1 MNKILLAEDDLD
13 FGYILKK
20 YLEMNDFK
28 VFHKTNGVEAL
39 DFFENN
45 KVDICIL
52 DVMMPKMDG
61 FELSKKIKKQNPFMP
76 LLFLTAKR
84 MKEDIVTGLKI
95 GADDYV
101 TKPFE
106 VEELVLRIKNI
117 LFRSKSK
124 ITDECEIGKY
134 VFFPNKLELKIKDEI
149 TNLTVLEADLLN
161 ILLQNKNKIVE
172 RETILKT
179 LWNEADYFT
188 GRSMDVF
195 ISRLRKYF
203 SKDKSIE
210 IKSFR
215 GKGVM
220 LKMIY

>member
-1 MNKILLAEDDLD
+1 MNKVLLAEDDLD

-20 YLEMNDFK
+20 YLEMNDFE
-28 VFHKTNGVEAL
+28 VFHKINGIEAW
-39 DFFENN
+39 DFFKEN

-61 FELSKKIKKQNPFMP
+61 FELSKKIKKLNPFMP

-84 MKEDIVTGLKI
+84 MKEDIITGLKI

-124 ITDECEIGKY
+124 ITEEFKIGKY
-134 VFFPNKLELKIKDEI
+134 MFYPDKLELKTEDDS

-161 ILLQNKNKIVE
+161 ILFQNQNKIVE
-172 RETILKT
+172 RETILKE

-203 SKDKSIE
+203 SNDKSVE

-220 LKMIY
+220 LKIH

>member
-20 YLEMNDFK
+20 YLEMNDFE
-28 VFHKTNGVEAL
+28 VFHKTDGVEAL
-39 DFFENN
+39 HFFENN
-45 KVDICIL
+45 KIDICIL

-84 MKEDIVTGLKI
+84 MKEDVVTGLKI
-95 GADDYV
+95 GADDYI

-117 LFRSKSK
+117 LFRSKYR
-124 ITDECEIGKY
+124 ITDKCKIGKY
-134 VFFPNKLELKIKDEI
+134 MFYPDKLELKIDNDI
-149 TNLTVLEADLLN
+149 SNLTVLEADLLN
-161 ILLQNKNKIVE
+161 ILFQNQNKIVK
-172 RETILKT
+172 REIILKE

-220 LKMIY
+220 LKNE